1 MDDVLLVDD
10 PAPGIRRL
18 RLNRPKALNA
28 LTMDLRRALARAVDQ
43 ASEDPTIAVVIL
55 AGSAKAF
62 AAGADLTELVDAS
75 TVDMVQ
81 RATHRLWARIAACPK
96 PVIAAVRGLA
106 LGGGCELAL
115 HADLIIAGA
124 NAEFGQP
131 EVRVGI
137 MPGAGGT
144 QRLVRAVGKAQ
155 AMRIALTG
163 VRVPAPAALT
173 MGMVSEVVDDEEVEP
188 RALALAQD
196 IASLPQI
203 AVQKIK
209 EAILLGADASLE
221 TGLALER
228 ANFQLLFATADQREG
243 MQAFLEK
250 RPARFTGA

>member
-1 MDDVLLVDD
+1 MEDVLLVDH
-10 PAPGIRRL
+10 PAPGIRLL

-28 LTMDLRRALARAVDQ
+28 LTMELRRALADAIDQAVD
-43 ASEDPTIAVVIL
+43 DPDTAVVIL

-62 AAGADLTELVDAS
+62 AAGADLKELVDAS
-75 TVDMVQ
+75 AVDMVQ

-96 PVIAAVRGLA
+96 PIIAAVRGLA

-115 HADLIIAGA
+115 HADMIIAGSS
-124 NAEFGQP
+124 AEFAQP

-163 VRVPAPAALT
+163 VRVAAPEAL
-173 MGMVSEVVDDEEVEP
+173 MLGLISEVVDDDAVEP
-188 RALALAQD
+188 RALALAQE
-196 IASLPQI
+196 IASLPRI

-209 EAILLGADASLE
+209 EAIVLGADASLE
-221 TGLALER
+221 AGLAIER
-228 ANFQLLFATADQREG
+228 ANFQLLFATSDQHEG
-243 MQAFLEK
+243 MQAFLDK